1 MAADTRNAARSAAA
15 AAAAAANAGKSQTLI
30 NSLYYL
36 LLLAGGVVILIPF
49 VWMISTSLKQPSQVF
64 AWPIEWIPRPVK
76 LSNYWDAMT
85 MRPFALYYGN
95 TFLVTGLAVIGQVLS
110 SSLVGYSLARLRW
123 RGSKPVFALI
133 MSTLMLPEIVRMIPT
148 FVIFSKIGWI
158 DTFIPLVLPHFFAGA
173 FNVFLFR
180 QFFHSLPKDL
190 DEAAKVDGASLFG
203 IYWRIVLPLSKPV
216 IGIVAINTFRY
227 SWNDFL
233 HPLIYLNDTK
243 LWTITLGLRAFQQ
256 EFNVDWNLLMAA
268 SATSMIP
275 IILLFVIA
283 QKYFIQGIVFTG
295 VKG

>member
-1 MAADTRNAARSAAA
+1 M
-15 AAAAAANAGKSQTLI
+15 
-30 NSLYYL
+30 NSFLYVL
-36 LLLAGGVVILIPF
+36 LTAGGLVILVPF
-49 VWMISTSLKQPSQVF
+49 IWMLSTSLKIPSQVF
-64 AWPIEWIPRPVK
+64 AWPIEWIPKPVK
-76 LSNYWDAMT
+76 FSNYVEALS
-85 MRPFALYYGN
+85 MRPFILYYGN
-95 TFLVTGLAVIGQVLS
+95 TFFITGLAVLGQVFS
-110 SSLVGYSLARLRW
+110 SSIVGYSLARLRW
-123 RGSKPVFALI
+123 RGNNLVFALI

-148 FVIFSKIGWI
+148 FVIFSKIGWV
-158 DTFIPLVLPHFFAGA
+158 DTFLPLILPHFFAGA

-190 DEAAKVDGASLFG
+190 DEAATVDGASLFG
-203 IYWRIVLPLSKPV
+203 IYWRIILPLSKPV

-256 EFNVDWNLLMAA
+256 EFNIDWNLLMAA
-268 SATSMIP
+268 SATSMLP
-275 IILLFVIA
+275 ILILFVIA

>member
-1 MAADTRNAARSAAA
+1 MQTRAY
-15 AAAAAANAGKSQTLI
+15 GKTASVTKTRLLI
-30 NSLYYL
+30 NCLLYVVL
-36 LLLAGGVVILIPF
+36 TAGGLVIMVPF
-49 VWMISTSLKQPSQVF
+49 VWMISTSLKIPSQVF
-64 AWPIEWIPRPVK
+64 TWPIEWIPNPIK
-76 LSNYWDAMT
+76 FSNYVEALT
-85 MRPFALYYGN
+85 TRPFALYYGN
-95 TFLVTGLAVIGQVLS
+95 TFLITGLSVIGQVLS
-110 SSLVGYSLARLRW
+110 SSIVGYSLARLRW
-123 RGSKPVFALI
+123 RGSNVVFALI

-148 FVIFSKIGWI
+148 FVIFSKIGWVN
-158 DTFIPLVLPHFFAGA
+158 TFIPLILPNFFAGA

-180 QFFHSLPKDL
+180 QFFRSLPKEL
-190 DEAAKVDGASLFG
+190 DEAATVDGASLLG
-203 IYWRIVLPLSKPV
+203 IYWRIILPLSKPV

-256 EFNVDWNLLMAA
+256 EFNIDWSLLMAA

-275 IILLFVIA
+275 IIVLFVVA

>member
-1 MAADTRNAARSAAA
+1 MRTH
-15 AAAAAANAGKSQTLI
+15 AGKATSMKKNNFVI
-30 NSLYYL
+30 NALLYAL
-36 LLLAGGVVILIPF
+36 LTAGGLVIMIPF
-49 VWMISTSLKQPSQVF
+49 VWMLSTSLKIPSQVF
-64 AWPIEWIPRPVK
+64 AWPIEWIPNPIK
-76 LSNYWDAMT
+76 FSNYAEAMS
-85 MRPFALYYGN
+85 MRPFGLYYYN
-95 TFLVTGLAVIGQVLS
+95 TFLITGLAVVGQVFS
-110 SSLVGYSLARLRW
+110 SSIVGYSLARLRW
-123 RGSKPVFALI
+123 RGSNVVFALI

-148 FVIFSKIGWI
+148 FVIFSKIGWVN
-158 DTFIPLVLPHFFAGA
+158 TFIPLILPHFFAGA

-180 QFFHSLPKDL
+180 QFFRNLPKDL
-190 DEAAKVDGASLFG
+190 DESATVDGASLFG
-203 IYWRIVLPLSKPV
+203 IYWRIILPQSKPV

-275 IILLFVIA
+275 IIVLFIIA